1 MAKALLA
8 PEAVTDD
15 GLEVATALELVLRTT
30 TGVEEVG
37 TAAGVVV
44 VLEYTG
50 VELGAAL
57 LRVSQNSVNCI
68 WKQ

>member
-8 PEAVTDD
+8 PEAVMAD
-15 GLEVATALELVLRTT
+15 GLEVAEAEVLLTT

-37 TAAGVVV
+37 TAAGVEV

-50 VELGAAL
+50 LTVGTAL
-57 LRVSQNSVNCI
+57 LDVSQNS
-68 WKQ
+68 